1 MLENAVGPTKEVD
14 LPDGGELVDVADEHW
29 LPIPFSCRSVT
40 CATCHIEVLEGAELL
55 EPPKDDEQE
64 LAAIVRGPP
73 GARFACQV
81 QIKAGPGKV
90 VVRPV
95 E

>member
-1 MLENAVGPTKEVD
+1 MPE
-14 LPDGGELVDVADEHW
+14 GGALVDAADEHW

-55 EPPKDDEQE
+55 EPPNDEE
-64 LAAIVRGPP
+64 LELNSIIRGPE

-81 QIKAGPGKV
+81 QIKALPGKV
-90 VVRPV
+90 VVRPI